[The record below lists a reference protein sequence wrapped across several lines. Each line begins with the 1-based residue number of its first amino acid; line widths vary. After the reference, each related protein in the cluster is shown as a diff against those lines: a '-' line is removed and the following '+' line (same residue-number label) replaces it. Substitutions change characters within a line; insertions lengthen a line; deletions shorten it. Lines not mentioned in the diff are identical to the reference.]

1 MIRSLFKV
9 LKLADLIL
17 IVMIIISILIIAIEL
32 YGKNSTGKKVL
43 IIGQD
48 YRKEFSLRNYKK
60 VEVPGPL
67 GNTVVVIKN
76 NKAWVEY
83 SPCREKI
90 CMKMGKINRVGQQI
104 ICVPNRILVEIEGKN
119 GDIDAVSR

>member
-17 IVMIIISILIIAIEL
+17 IVTIIISILVIAIEL

>member
-1 MIRSLFKV
+1 MV
-9 LKLADLIL
+9 
-17 IVMIIISILIIAIEL
+17 IAIEL